1 MCVMRDDTA
10 TQAATESGQPDFP
23 HGLQEKR
30 TAVFS
35 IKTLFHAADPAKTT
49 RVLTIM
55 LADEY

>member
-1 MCVMRDDTA
+1 MRDDTA